1 MKEIQSVLR
10 SISEGKIENNY
21 FLMGNQPYFI
31 NLICK
36 KLEEKLISKN
46 NREFD
51 LRLLYGKETS
61 VSEILETVK
70 SYPMFGEKQLVIVRE
85 AQYLNKEI
93 KLLLPYLENPLSQT
107 VLVICYVNKTLDSK
121 NKIYKYVS
129 NNSKV
134 IECKQLYE
142 SQVYNWISSEA
153 KKLNLNLDPKSIML
167 IYTNIGLD
175 LEIIQ
180 KALEKLS
187 FRSNSQNTIKVEDVE
202 KYIGFSKEYN
212 NFELQNSIGE
222 KKFDKSIFI
231 INQMFIKDNKNPIK
245 STLSLLHNF
254 FNKLLLIHSKNFN
267 ITPKN
272 LGIHPYFLK
281 DYQVAARNFSLE
293 KSIKIIH
300 LLRETDIKS
309 VSINENRGG
318 KGKELKLMLDLIL
331 DIIGL

>member
-1 MKEIQSVLR
+1 LREIQSVLR
-10 SISEGKIENNY
+10 SISEGKVENNY

-36 KLEEKLISKN
+36 KLEEKLITKN

-61 VSEILETVK
+61 VTEILETVK

-85 AQYLNKEI
+85 AQYLSKEI
-93 KLLLPYLENPLSQT
+93 ELLIPYLENSLNQT

-121 NKIYKYVS
+121 SKIYKS
-129 NNSKV
+129 INNNSKL
-134 IECKQLYE
+134 IEFKRLYE
-142 SQVYNWISSEA
+142 SDVYRWISLEA
-153 KKLNLNLDPKSIML
+153 KRLNLNLDPKSTML
-167 IYTNIGLD
+167 IYSNIGLD
-175 LEIIQ
+175 LEMIQ

-187 FRSNSQNTIKVEDVE
+187 IRSNKQYTIKVDDVE

-231 INQMFIKDNKNPIK
+231 INQMFKNANKNPIK
-245 STLSLLHNF
+245 TTLSVLHNF
-254 FNKLLLIHSKNFN
+254 FKKIILLHSKNFN
-267 ITPKN
+267 SSPIS

-281 DYQVAARNFSLE
+281 DYQMAARNFSLE
-293 KSIKIIH
+293 NSIKIIH
-300 LLRETDIKS
+300 LLKDTDIKS
-309 VSINENRGG
+309 VGIIDNRVD
-318 KGKELKLMLDLIL
+318 KRKELKLMLDLIL

>member
-1 MKEIQSVLR
+1 
-10 SISEGKIENNY
+10 
-21 FLMGNQPYFI
+21 MGNQPYFI

-36 KLEEKLISKN
+36 KLEEKLISKS

-61 VSEILETVK
+61 VLEILETVK

-93 KLLLPYLENPLSQT
+93 KLLLPYLENSLNQT
-107 VLVICYVNKTLDSK
+107 VLVICYVNKKLDSK
-121 NKIYKYVS
+121 SKIYKSVS
-129 NNSKV
+129 NNSKLL
-134 IECKQLYE
+134 ECKRLYE
-142 SQVYNWISSEA
+142 SDVYRWVNLEA

-167 IYTNIGLD
+167 IYSNIGFD

-187 FRSNSQNTIKVEDVE
+187 FKSNNQNTIKVEDIE

-231 INQMFIKDNKNPIK
+231 INQMFKNENKNPIK
-245 STLSLLHNF
+245 ATLLVLHNF
-254 FNKLLLIHSKNFN
+254 FKKLILIHSKNFN
-267 ITPKN
+267 SSPKN

-281 DYQVAARNFSLE
+281 DYHVAARNFSLE

-309 VSINENRGG
+309 VGINENRGSR
-318 KGKELKLMLDLIL
+318 GKELKLMLDLIL

>member
-1 MKEIQSVLR
+1 LKEIQSVLR

-93 KLLLPYLENPLSQT
+93 KLLLPYLENSLNQT

-121 NKIYKYVS
+121 NKIYKSVS
-129 NNSKV
+129 NNSKL

-142 SQVYNWISSEA
+142 SQVYSWISSEA
-153 KKLNLNLDPKSIML
+153 KKLNLKLDPKSIML

-187 FRSNSQNTIKVEDVE
+187 FRSNSENTIKVEDVE

-231 INQMFIKDNKNPIK
+231 INQMFKNDNKNLIK
-245 STLSLLHNF
+245 ATLSLLHNF

-281 DYQVAARNFSLE
+281 DYQAAARNFSLE
-293 KSIKIIH
+293 NSIKIIH

-309 VSINENRGG
+309 VRINENRGG

>member
-1 MKEIQSVLR
+1 
-10 SISEGKIENNY
+10 
-21 FLMGNQPYFI
+21 MGNQPYFI

-121 NKIYKYVS
+121 NKIYKYVR

-167 IYTNIGLD
+167 IFTNIGLD

>member
-1 MKEIQSVLR
+1 
-10 SISEGKIENNY
+10 
-21 FLMGNQPYFI
+21 MGNQPYFI

-36 KLEEKLISKN
+36 KLEEKLINKN

-93 KLLLPYLENPLSQT
+93 QLLLPYLENSLNQT
-107 VLVICYVNKTLDSK
+107 VLVICYVNKKLDSK
-121 NKIYKYVS
+121 SKIYKSVS
-129 NNSKV
+129 NNSKL
-134 IECKQLYE
+134 IECEQLYE
-142 SQVYNWISSEA
+142 SQVYRWISSEA
-153 KKLNLNLDPKSIML
+153 KKMNLNLDPKSIML
-167 IYTNIGLD
+167 IYSNIGLD

-187 FRSNSQNTIKVEDVE
+187 LKSNSQNTIKVEDVE

-231 INQMFIKDNKNPIK
+231 INQMFKNDNKDLIK
-245 STLSLLHNF
+245 TTLPLLHHF
-254 FNKLLLIHSKNFN
+254 FNKLLLLHSKNFN
-267 ITPKN
+267 STPKN

-309 VSINENRGG
+309 VTVNENRGG
-318 KGKELKLMLDLIL
+318 KGKELKLMLDLIF

>member
-1 MKEIQSVLR
+1 
-10 SISEGKIENNY
+10 
-21 FLMGNQPYFI
+21 MGDQPYFI

-93 KLLLPYLENPLSQT
+93 KLLLPYLENSLNQT
-107 VLVICYVNKTLDSK
+107 VLVICYVNKKLDSK
-121 NKIYKYVS
+121 SKIYKSFS
-129 NNSKV
+129 NNSKL

-142 SQVYNWISSEA
+142 SQVYSWISLEA
-153 KKLNLNLDPKSIML
+153 KKMNLNLDPKSIML
-167 IYTNIGLD
+167 IYSNIGLD

-187 FRSNSQNTIKVEDVE
+187 FRSNSQNTIKVEDIE

-231 INQMFIKDNKNPIK
+231 INQMFKNDNKDLIK
-245 STLSLLHNF
+245 ATLPLLHNF
-254 FNKLLLIHSKNFN
+254 FNKLLLIHSENFKS
-267 ITPKN
+267 TPKN

-281 DYQVAARNFSLE
+281 DYQVAARNFSLD

-309 VSINENRGG
+309 VTVNENRGG
-318 KGKELKLMLDLIL
+318 KGKELKLMLDLIF

>member
-36 KLEEKLISKN
+36 KLEEKLISKS

-61 VSEILETVK
+61 VLEILETVK

-93 KLLLPYLENPLSQT
+93 KLLLPYLENSLDQT

-121 NKIYKYVS
+121 NKIYKSVS
-129 NNSKV
+129 NNSKL

-142 SQVYNWISSEA
+142 SQVYSWISSEA
-153 KKLNLNLDPKSIML
+153 KKLNLKLDPKSIML

-231 INQMFIKDNKNPIK
+231 INQMFKNDNKNLIK
-245 STLSLLHNF
+245 ATLSLLHNF

-281 DYQVAARNFSLE
+281 DYQAAARNFSLE
-293 KSIKIIH
+293 NSIKIIH

-309 VSINENRGG
+309 VRINENRGG

>member
-1 MKEIQSVLR
+1 LKEIQSVLR

-36 KLEEKLISKN
+36 KLEEKLISNN

-107 VLVICYVNKTLDSK
+107 VLVICYVNKTLDPK

-142 SQVYNWISSEA
+142 SQVHNWISSEA

-231 INQMFIKDNKNPIK
+231 INQMFEKDNKNPIK

-281 DYQVAARNFSLE
+281 DYQAAARNFSLE

>member
-267 ITPKN
+267 ITPKK